1 MAMLQKINEDFLRE
15 SDHYH
20 FAGCC
25 EQCAHFDGSL
35 RSCSFFWPNEA
46 HLATALTGPVTGEL
60 SFCKDFE
67 LN

>member
-1 MAMLQKINEDFLRE
+1 MLQKKNDNFLSECRNF
-15 SDHYH
+15 H

-25 EQCAHFDGSL
+25 EMCAHFDAG
-35 RSCSFFWPNEA
+35 RSGCSFFWPNEA
-46 HLATALTGPVTGEL
+46 HLDRVMGGRAVEDL

>member
-1 MAMLQKINEDFLRE
+1 MLQKKNDNFLTECRF
-15 SDHYH
+15 YH

-25 EQCAHFDGSL
+25 EHCVHFSGVKKT
-35 RSCSFFWPNEA
+35 CSFFWPNEP
-46 HLATALTGPVTGEL
+46 HLQRAVCDLSSPDV

>member
-1 MAMLQKINEDFLRE
+1 MLQKKNDNYLTECSFF
-15 SDHYH
+15 H

-25 EQCAHFDGSL
+25 EVCVHFDGD
-35 RSCSFFWPNEA
+35 RKACSFFWPNEA
-46 HLATALTGPVTGEL
+46 HLQRAVCDRSPAEV